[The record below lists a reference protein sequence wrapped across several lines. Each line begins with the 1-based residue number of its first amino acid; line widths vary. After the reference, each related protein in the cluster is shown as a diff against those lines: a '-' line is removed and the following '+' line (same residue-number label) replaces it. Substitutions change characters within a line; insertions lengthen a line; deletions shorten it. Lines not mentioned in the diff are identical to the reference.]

1 MGNATG
7 QHEPLQGAPTKAPR
21 ITHGG
26 ADTEHDPPI
35 KNPQPW
41 TTRCCT
47 NECIS
52 HSDLPLAEPEPESES
67 ESELLLLPL
76 LLLLVAGPLLL
87 PLLLAAGDA
96 PLAAPTLATGTA
108 PPASAPLAAP
118 TLASAPAPRAPPPLL
133 LAAPPAIIQ
142 SPLAMTTSKSCPGL
156 ACNPA
161 GRPHPG
167 HG

>member
-1 MGNATG
+1 MGNVSG

-47 NECIS
+47 NECIF
-52 HSDLPLAEPEPESES
+52 HSDLPLAEPELESES
-67 ESELLLLPL
+67 ESELLPLPL
-76 LLLLVAGPLLL
+76 VLVAGPLLL
-87 PLLLAAGDA
+87 PLLLAAGAA

-133 LAAPPAIIQ
+133 AAPPAIIQ